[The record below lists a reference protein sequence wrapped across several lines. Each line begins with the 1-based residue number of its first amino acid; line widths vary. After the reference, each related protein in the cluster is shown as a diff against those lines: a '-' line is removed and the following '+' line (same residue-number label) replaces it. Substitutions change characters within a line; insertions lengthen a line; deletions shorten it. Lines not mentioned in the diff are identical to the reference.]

1 MSKVSQRAGA
11 AKGPRKD
18 SPRKPS
24 RLGAAVLFAVLVI
37 VAAICYRSMTA
48 SKPPVAP
55 SQPIVQTPPPA
66 ESATASA
73 PTPVTDPQQLLTNL
87 AAVDGKEPITAD
99 QAQKWKES
107 LRQLIHLGSASVQ
120 PIQKFLAQNLDANYA
135 GVSGADQLGHNSL
148 RSALLDA
155 LIQIGGPESTAAML
169 QILQTSIFPTDV
181 LTVDKVLEAQSPG
194 QFQQDILNAVRQQLS
209 LAAMDQLGGA
219 NVGPLFQVLSNIG
232 ATGTDVEGDLAQY
245 AEKWHYYAIIAL
257 IGLPN
262 NAGVPAIIQIAQGT
276 LAGNQTVAGQALAE
290 LAPNNPEALS
300 ALIALAKSGQLND
313 SALAQLAPFLG
324 GRQYQL
330 TQPSNPATPG
340 YLTLHMGLGNQDFA
354 SRDDTSLTPA
364 QLTHRISIIDQ
375 VLAVIPAA
383 DVSAQD
389 AIQQQKTVL
398 AARLPSH

>member
-1 MSKVSQRAGA
+1 
-11 AKGPRKD
+11 
-18 SPRKPS
+18 
-24 RLGAAVLFAVLVI
+24 
-37 VAAICYRSMTA
+37 
-48 SKPPVAP
+48 
-55 SQPIVQTPPPA
+55 
-66 ESATASA
+66 
-73 PTPVTDPQQLLTNL
+73 
-87 AAVDGKEPITAD
+87 
-99 QAQKWKES
+99 
-107 LRQLIHLGSASVQ
+107 
-120 PIQKFLAQNLDANYA
+120 
-135 GVSGADQLGHNSL
+135 
-148 RSALLDA
+148 
-155 LIQIGGPESTAAML
+155 ML

-194 QFQQDILNAVRQQLS
+194 QFEQDILNAVRQQLS
-209 LAAMDQLGGA
+209 LANMDQLGGA

-232 ATGTDVEGDLAQY
+232 ATGTGVEGDLAQY

-290 LAPNNPEALS
+290 LAPDNPEALS

-330 TQPSNPATPG
+330 TPPPNPATPG

-354 SRDDTSLTPA
+354 SRDDTVFAPA

-389 AIQQQKTVL
+389 AIQQQKTAL
-398 AARLPSH
+398 AGRLPSH